1 MPRKWIASLLALA
14 ASFAAGCDARP
25 GKPQNLVVISLDTLR
40 ADHLGVYGYDR
51 ETSPQLDHW
60 AKGAF
65 VFDNALS
72 AANYTLASHHALFQ
86 SRTAHVA
93 RDARF
98 DGPTLAVMLKEQ
110 GFRTAAFTGGGMLTE
125 IHGFTRGFDSWD
137 EGNEL
142 LQDTVPKALAFLD
155 EAARQDGRFYLFVHC
170 LDVHLPYIPPPPY
183 DHLFYPEYKGT
194 VDGEGTRKLLSMRKM
209 FEGRARYGK
218 TRFDDADKK
227 KVVALYDGEIAKMDV
242 DLAKLLGRIDAPDL
256 RDDTLV
262 VIVSDHGD
270 EFWDHGSVLHAHT
283 VFQELLHVPFLLRV
297 PALEREARH
306 IGERVSLL
314 DVVPTVLELLAL
326 PQPKGLRGRSLVP
339 LLHGEALPERPV
351 FAEGFAVDSK
361 LQTVVDGPWKL
372 IRDLDSGNVALF
384 DLKSDPQERNDLAPT
399 QPQEVERLR
408 QLLDGVLGRSREK
421 QDPLALPAEVDE
433 ATKARLRELGYID

>member
-1 MPRKWIASLLALA
+1 MPLKWIASLLALA
-14 ASFAAGCDARP
+14 ASLAAGCDARP

-40 ADHLGVYGYDR
+40 ADHLGVYGYER
-51 ETSPQLDHW
+51 ETSPQLDRW
-60 AKGAF
+60 AERAF

-72 AANYTLASHHALFQ
+72 AANYTLASHQALFQ
-86 SRTAHVA
+86 SRTARVA
-93 RDARF
+93 KDARL

-110 GFRTAAFTGGGMLTE
+110 GFHTAAFTGGGMLTE
-125 IHGFTRGFDSWD
+125 IHGFSRGFDSWD
-137 EGNEL
+137 EGNQL
-142 LQDTVPKALAFLD
+142 LVDTVPKALAFLD
-155 EAARQDGRFYLFVHC
+155 EAAREGGRFYLFVHC
-170 LDVHLPYIPPPPY
+170 VDVHLPYSPPAPY
-183 DHLFYPEYKGT
+183 NRLFYPEYTGT
-194 VDGEGTRKLLSMRKM
+194 VDGEGTRKLLSVRKI
-209 FEGRARYGK
+209 FEGTSHYV
-218 TRFDDADKK
+218 RFDDADRK

-339 LLHGEALPERPV
+339 LLHGETLPERPV

-372 IRDLDSGNVALF
+372 IRDLDSGHVALF
-384 DLKSDPQERNDLAPT
+384 DLESDPQERNDLAPA
-399 QPQEVERLR
+399 QPQQVERLR